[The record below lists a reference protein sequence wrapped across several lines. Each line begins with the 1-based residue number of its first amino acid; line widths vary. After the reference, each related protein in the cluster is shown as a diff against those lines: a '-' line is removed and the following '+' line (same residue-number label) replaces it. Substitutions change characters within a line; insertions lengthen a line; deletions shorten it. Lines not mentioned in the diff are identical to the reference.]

1 MLKRTPLFAAHQ
13 KLGASGLRLPGQS
26 IGVTI
31 SIGAAAAQAD
41 DSAETLVKRADQALY
56 EAKRLGRNRVC
67 AG

>member
-1 MLKRTPLFAAHQ
+1 MVA
-13 KLGASGLRLPGQS
+13 ASGLRLPGQS